1 MSLTFLVPLFL
12 LGLAGIA
19 IPIILHLT
27 RRQRRRVVAFP
38 SLMFLRNIPFQE
50 QRRRRIRNW
59 VLLAMRALALSLL
72 AVAFAR
78 PFTDDPAL
86 ASAAGAG
93 PSEVVVLVDRSYS
106 MGVGDRWDRAR
117 QAAATVFGRLGPLDR
132 ASLVFFS
139 QGAQV
144 ALRSTPDRSRL
155 RGALDTAR
163 VGWGVTRFGPAL
175 KVAQTIL
182 EESELPAGEVV
193 IVSDFQRTGWRGDE
207 GVHLRPGTTVTP
219 VPLGDPLDGNVRVA
233 DVSLLRQAASGRER
247 VTATARLVR
256 TGGTGIAS
264 LRASLEL
271 DGQELQT
278 RDVRLEPGEAVSVSF
293 LPFTLSQPHTRGTV
307 RITRDGVSADD
318 ERRFVLSPG
327 GSLSVVIV
335 EGGRAGPD
343 ASLYLRRALET
354 TDDGRYAVT
363 VRRGD
368 GVRPADLDGTDVV
381 VLNDA
386 RPDGASAELLRGF
399 VEGGGGV
406 LLVAGEAASWP
417 SSAADLLPGTIGA
430 VEDRADGRGG
440 RLGYVA
446 YDHPVFEAFA
456 GPRSGDFGSARFYR
470 ARGFAPSDSA
480 RVTARFDDGSVAMAE
495 RTLGRG
501 AVAVWTSTLDAFWN
515 DLALQPVFLP
525 FVQRLAEHLS
535 GHPDA
540 VSAFTVGQVVDLA
553 DPDALAAAGLASADA
568 AGLAGGGDQVVLP
581 PSGGSFPVA
590 AAEGHRY
597 LPLDEAGF
605 YVVRPPGSEP
615 ERPFALAVN
624 VDLEESNLAALD
636 PQELV
641 AQLLAPPGSLK
652 EGPTFLAAELR
663 RADQERRQSL
673 WRYLIMAAFALLLV
687 ETGVSNWMSRRREA

>member
-12 LGLAGIA
+12 IGLAGIA
-19 IPIILHLT
+19 IPIIVHLT
-27 RRQRRRVVAFP
+27 RRQRRRVVPFP
-38 SLMFLRNIPFQE
+38 SLMFLQKIPFQE

-59 VLLAMRALALSLL
+59 LLLAVRALALALL

-78 PFTDDPAL
+78 PFLDDEAL
-86 ASAAGAG
+86 ATAGGAG

-106 MGVGDRWDRAR
+106 MGVGDRWDRGR
-117 QAAATVFGRLGPLDR
+117 EAAASVFGRLGPLDR
-132 ASLVFFS
+132 ASLVFFT

-144 ALRSTPDRSRL
+144 ALRSTPDRARL

-163 VGWGVTRFGPAL
+163 VGWGVTRFGPPL

-207 GVHLRPGTTVTP
+207 GVRLRAGTTVTP
-219 VPLGDPLDGNVRVA
+219 VPVGEPLETNVRVA
-233 DVSLLRQAASGRER
+233 DVALLRQAASGRER
-247 VTATARLVR
+247 VTPTARLVR
-256 TGGTGIAS
+256 TGGAGAAS

-278 RDVRLEPGEAVSVSF
+278 RDVRLEPGQAATVSF
-293 LPFTLSQPHTRGTV
+293 APFTLSLPHTRGAV
-307 RITRDGVSADD
+307 RITRDGVAADD

-327 GSLSVVIV
+327 GSLSVAIV
-335 EGGRAGPD
+335 DGGRAGAD

-368 GVRPADLDGTDVV
+368 GVRPADLEGTDVI
-381 VLNDA
+381 VLNDV
-386 RPDGASAELLRGF
+386 RLDGASAELLRGF
-399 VEGGGGV
+399 VEEGGGV

-417 SSAADLLPGTIGA
+417 SSAADLLPGTLGP
-430 VEDRADGRGG
+430 VEDRAEGRGG

-456 GPRSGDFGSARFYR
+456 GPRSGDFGTARFYR
-470 ARGFAPSDSA
+470 ARGFAPHDSA
-480 RVTARFDDGSVAMAE
+480 RVMARFDDGSVAMAE

-501 AVAVWTSTLDAFWN
+501 AVAVWTSTLDVYWN

-525 FVQRLAEHLS
+525 FVQRSAEHLS

-553 DPDALAAAGLASADA
+553 DPDALEAAGLASAEA
-568 AGLAGGGDQVVLP
+568 AGLAEGGDALALAP
-581 PSGGSFPVA
+581 AGSSFPVA
-590 AAEGHRY
+590 ATEGHRY
-597 LPLDEAGF
+597 LPLEEAGF

-615 ERPFALAVN
+615 ERPFTLAVN
-624 VDLEESNLAALD
+624 VDLEESDLEALD
-636 PQELV
+636 PQEMV
-641 AQLLAPPGSLK
+641 SQLLAPPGSLT
-652 EGPTFLAAELR
+652 EGPTFAAAQLR

-673 WRYLIMAAFALLLV
+673 WRYLIMAAFALLLL